1 MKLFKIEDYTPV
13 PSEEAYAIHEFAE
26 LLTLNYN
33 KQQGDKQGRKRN
45 RGIKELRFIFF
56 YCDYRSE
63 FAKYPEAERR
73 EEALAAAGLPEN
85 HSISTQLKDAIAQ
98 YRRLQESRPVK
109 LLNSARSV
117 VDKLTLYFNTVQL
130 TKTDEDGN
138 VTINEDVQ
146 AKDILANVSNL
157 GKILK
162 GLDELETQ
170 VKKQEAE
177 GETYRGEAEP
187 GRLR

>member
-13 PSEEAYAIHEFAE
+13 PSEEAYAIHEFAQ

-33 KQQGDKQGRKRN
+33 KQPGDKQGRKRL
-45 RGIKELRFIFF
+45 RGTKELRFIFF

-63 FAKYPEAERR
+63 FAKYPEHDRKL
-73 EEALAAAGLPEN
+73 EALAAADLPED
-85 HSISTQLKDAIAQ
+85 HPMSPELRDAVAQ
-98 YRRLQESRPVK
+98 YKRLKETRPIK

-117 VDKLTLYFNTVQL
+117 VDKLTLYFNTVEL
-130 TKTDEDGN
+130 TKENAEG
-138 VTINEDVQ
+138 VIVINEDVA

-177 GETYRGEAEP
+177 GETYRGDAEP
-187 GRLR
+187 GRLG